1 MQKIYRKKSHIT
13 LSNIH
18 ELLNILKLKYII
30 EQEDPSYYLKYRD
43 LCLKQETFAC
53 LCNEGEQEINM
64 DNFIKWWFSD
74 YLSLYNIIH
83 PPKKKEKKVEVK
95 EEEKNSQ

>member
-1 MQKIYRKKSHIT
+1 M
-13 LSNIH
+13 
-18 ELLNILKLKYII
+18 KYII

-74 YLSLYNIIH
+74 YLSLYNIISCLFYKNNKFIH
-83 PPKKKEKKVEVK
+83 PFLHHYL
-95 EEEKNSQ
+95 NLIHL